1 MDVFG
6 KFGGVLL
13 KGVGFG
19 HLDEFASQGGLIVHI
34 VVDGMSSKSISG
46 YGDGVIVFHVF
57 VILSVCGVGVVCYV
71 FVIICP
77 PYNIHY
83 ISFAAEI
90 MNIL

>member
-19 HLDEFASQGGLIVHI
+19 HLDEFTGQGGLIVHI
-34 VVDGMSSKSISG
+34 VVDGVSSKSISG

-57 VILSVCGVGVVCYV
+57 VILSVCGVVCCVLCVCYQYV
-71 FVIICP
+71 LLTIYII
-77 PYNIHY
+77 
-83 ISFAAEI
+83 SA
-90 MNIL
+90 LQKK